1 MYLFRQVGK
10 IIRVWNTFAPFF
22 VTTFFSIPPIHY
34 VMAQLPFIDL
44 FTVLESVP
52 VCSKVSTL

>member
-10 IIRVWNTFAPFF
+10 IIRVWNTFGPFF